1 MIILDLLLSLVF
13 FQYTAVVV
21 VYTMMM
27 MMCVTLYLFIHSM
40 VIQWATLMSAT
51 WQNMPTQVWI
61 HPRKDAGCK
70 SYGSE

>member
-21 VYTMMM
+21 VYTMMI

-40 VIQWATLMSAT
+40 VMGHVDVSHVAKYAHASLDPSKKRCRLQELW
-51 WQNMPTQVWI
+51 
-61 HPRKDAGCK
+61 
-70 SYGSE
+70 